1 MCVVW
6 FILVVMFTLILF
18 VGILALLVLVHEW
31 GHFFVARKSGIKVYE
46 FGFGFPPRAFGW
58 YKDPKT
64 GKFVFVNGKGKNT
77 LKETVGG
84 EDRES
89 PDEFPAT
96 VYSLNWLPL
105 GGFVKIKGENGELAQ
120 ESDSFGSKPFWKKG
134 SVLIAGVTMNVFL
147 AAVLL
152 SAGFTIGLPADK
164 DVLSDPRAIV
174 VEEPAVTAQQ
184 VENGSPADSAGVK
197 YGDILLSISGTPL
210 ITSSD
215 LVTYVEAHPTEE
227 AILEVKR
234 GEDIVTLTLTPAQL
248 SDEDATPRLGIILA
262 DAGIVR
268 YPWYI
273 AIWKGILV
281 ALFGVVNIF
290 LTFFFLIK
298 GLVTGQGLAF
308 SVAGPV
314 GIAVVVGESARL
326 GMSYLI
332 NIVAM
337 LSLSLAV
344 INILPIPALDGG
356 RLFFV
361 VYERLFKKPVP
372 MKYEQTAHTIGFL
385 LLMILIVVVTWRDIT
400 NLF

>member
-1 MCVVW
+1 
-6 FILVVMFTLILF
+6 MFTLILF
-18 VGILALLVLVHEW
+18 IGILALLVLVHEW
-31 GHFFVARKSGIKVYE
+31 GHFFVARKSGMKVYE

-64 GKFVFVNGKGKNT
+64 GKFVFVQGKGKNT

-84 EDRES
+84 EDREHT
-89 PDEFPAT
+89 DEFPAT
-96 VYSLNWLPL
+96 LYSLNWLPL
-105 GGFVKIKGENGELAQ
+105 GGFVKIKGENGELAS
-120 ESDSFGSKPFWKKG
+120 ESDSFGAKPFWKKG
-134 SVLIAGVTMNVFL
+134 SVLIAGVTMNVVL

-152 SAGFTIGLPADK
+152 SIGFTIGLPADR
-164 DVLSDPRAIV
+164 DVLSDPQAIV
-174 VEEPAVTAQQ
+174 VEPPMVTAQQ
-184 VENGSPADSAGVK
+184 VESGSPADNAGVQ
-197 YGDILLSISGTPL
+197 YGDILESISGVPL

-215 LVTYVEAHPTEE
+215 LVSYIEEHPTEE
-227 AILEVKR
+227 SVLTVKR
-234 GEDIVTLTLTPAQL
+234 GGEELHLTLMPEPL
-248 SDEDATPRLGIILA
+248 SEKDPTPRLGIILA

-268 YPWYI
+268 YPWYL
-273 AIWKGILV
+273 AIWKGILS

-290 LTFFFLIK
+290 LAFFFLIK
-298 GLVTGQGLAF
+298 GLVMGQGLAF

-326 GMSYLI
+326 GLSYVI
-332 NIVAM
+332 NIMAM

-361 VYERLFKKPVP
+361 VYERVFKKPVP
-372 MKYEQTAHTIGFL
+372 MKYEQAAHTIGFL
-385 LLMILIVVVTWRDIT
+385 LLMLLIVVVTWRDIS

>member
-1 MCVVW
+1 
-6 FILVVMFTLILF
+6 
-18 VGILALLVLVHEW
+18 
-31 GHFFVARKSGIKVYE
+31 
-46 FGFGFPPRAFGW
+46 
-58 YKDPKT
+58 
-64 GKFVFVNGKGKNT
+64 
-77 LKETVGG
+77 
-84 EDRES
+84 
-89 PDEFPAT
+89 
-96 VYSLNWLPL
+96 
-105 GGFVKIKGENGELAQ
+105 
-120 ESDSFGSKPFWKKG
+120 
-134 SVLIAGVTMNVFL
+134 VLIAGVTMNVFL

-273 AIWKGILV
+273 AIWKGILA

>member
-1 MCVVW
+1 
-6 FILVVMFTLILF
+6 MFTLILF

-273 AIWKGILV
+273 AIWKGILA

>member
-1 MCVVW
+1 M
-6 FILVVMFTLILF
+6 
-18 VGILALLVLVHEW
+18 
-31 GHFFVARKSGIKVYE
+31 KVYE

-64 GKFVFVNGKGKNT
+64 GKFVFVQGKGKNT

-84 EDRES
+84 EDRET

-120 ESDSFGSKPFWKKG
+120 EPDSFGSKPFWKKA
-134 SVLIAGVTMNVFL
+134 SVLIAGVSMNVVL

-152 SAGFTIGLPADK
+152 AIGFMIGLPADSE
-164 DVLSDPRAIV
+164 VLRDPRAIV

-184 VENGSPADSAGVK
+184 VENGSPADTSGIK
-197 YGDILLSISGTPL
+197 YGDILLAIDDTPL
-210 ITSSD
+210 ITSED
-215 LVTYVEAHPTEE
+215 LLTYVEAHPTDEVT
-227 AILEVKR
+227 LTVKR
-234 GEDIVTLTLTPAQL
+234 GEEELRLTMMPAQL
-248 SDEDATPRLGIILA
+248 SDEDTVPRLGIILA
-262 DAGIVR
+262 DAGIIR
-268 YPWYI
+268 FPWYI
-273 AIWKGILV
+273 ALWKGVLA
-281 ALFGVVNIF
+281 ALFGFVNIF
-290 LTFFFLIK
+290 AAFFFLIK
-298 GLVTGQGLAF
+298 GLIMGQGLAF

-326 GMSYLI
+326 GLSYLI
-332 NIVAM
+332 NIMAM

-361 VYERLFKKPVP
+361 IYERMFKKPVP
-372 MKYEQTAHTIGFL
+372 MKYEQAAHTIGFL
-385 LLMILIVVVTWRDIT
+385 LLMLLIVVVTWRDIS

>member
-1 MCVVW
+1 
-6 FILVVMFTLILF
+6 
-18 VGILALLVLVHEW
+18 VHEW